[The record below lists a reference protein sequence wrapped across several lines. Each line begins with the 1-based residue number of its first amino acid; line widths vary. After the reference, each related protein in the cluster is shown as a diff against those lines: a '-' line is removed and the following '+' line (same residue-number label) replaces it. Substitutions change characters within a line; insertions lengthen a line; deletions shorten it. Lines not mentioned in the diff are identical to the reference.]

1 MEEQTLYDEL
11 VNGLREI
18 EKNVITDLNAGQ
30 ASGSWMGRIV
40 SNEAPA
46 NYLNVQITEIQ
57 RTGMISVQADTVVK
71 NKIVGIQKI
80 EIGKEDVMKNG
91 VTSFENKDFLD
102 HLKSNSRSL
111 ETVSE
116 SITDKGDQRFMVFQ
130 TGQKEN
136 SLREH
141 YKWLKSNGYNE
152 FPEEDGK
159 ASAPAAAPTK
169 KINREIKFNVPKGLT
184 KAEFENTIKFFKE
197 NGAKYHVDEKIWT
210 IKESQREKF
219 AQYLNP
225 ENMHAAPKNEPQSS
239 EERVRLNIPRYL
251 KPDEFK
257 NLIQYFK
264 KNRDIRNVFGTEK
277 YAYEE
282 LVAEISACFM
292 SEHIQIEQTE
302 EHVNNHKAYIQSW
315 TKALSEKPEML
326 MKAIRDAEK
335 AANYLEY
342 HAEILSK
349 EEYQETLTLHENEET
364 PTPGNTS
371 EKMVEKT
378 ANPITREADLKAN
391 GYKLTPALKKH
402 MDRLDQLTGR
412 KNSVKDIYKAYKTHD
427 FHGDPETE
435 KTIKS
440 IGKIFQRQEMQ
451 IKAVIP
457 ER

>member
-141 YKWLKSNGYNE
+141 YKWL
-152 FPEEDGK
+152 
-159 ASAPAAAPTK
+159 
-169 KINREIKFNVPKGLT
+169 
-184 KAEFENTIKFFKE
+184 
-197 NGAKYHVDEKIWT
+197 
-210 IKESQREKF
+210 
-219 AQYLNP
+219 
-225 ENMHAAPKNEPQSS
+225 
-239 EERVRLNIPRYL
+239 
-251 KPDEFK
+251 
-257 NLIQYFK
+257 
-264 KNRDIRNVFGTEK
+264 
-277 YAYEE
+277 
-282 LVAEISACFM
+282 
-292 SEHIQIEQTE
+292 
-302 EHVNNHKAYIQSW
+302 KAYIQSW

>member
-169 KINREIKFNVPKGLT
+169 KN
-184 KAEFENTIKFFKE
+184 
-197 NGAKYHVDEKIWT
+197 
-210 IKESQREKF
+210 
-219 AQYLNP
+219 
-225 ENMHAAPKNEPQSS
+225 
-239 EERVRLNIPRYL
+239 
-251 KPDEFK
+251 
-257 NLIQYFK
+257 
-264 KNRDIRNVFGTEK
+264 
-277 YAYEE
+277 
-282 LVAEISACFM
+282 
-292 SEHIQIEQTE
+292 
-302 EHVNNHKAYIQSW
+302 
-315 TKALSEKPEML
+315 
-326 MKAIRDAEK
+326 
-335 AANYLEY
+335 
-342 HAEILSK
+342 
-349 EEYQETLTLHENEET
+349 
-364 PTPGNTS
+364 
-371 EKMVEKT
+371 
-378 ANPITREADLKAN
+378 
-391 GYKLTPALKKH
+391 
-402 MDRLDQLTGR
+402 
-412 KNSVKDIYKAYKTHD
+412 
-427 FHGDPETE
+427 
-435 KTIKS
+435 KS
-440 IGKIFQRQEMQ
+440 
-451 IKAVIP
+451 
-457 ER
+457 